1 LAIRINASGNTIW
14 SQTYGGSNI
23 DAFRDGVAMDN
34 GDFILVGQTNS
45 TDGDIV
51 NPTNGRIDIWTL
63 RINAIGELLN
73 ENSFGSSSDNQ
84 GLAMIELQNGNYM
97 ISGSND
103 AGVNG
108 DVTSNNGTT
117 DAWILE
123 INDNLQL
130 VQQASFG
137 SSGFDRADDLIQ
149 LDNGDIIFTGV
160 ATEED
165 GDVVG
170 DRGMSDLWIV
180 RLSASL
186 ELIDQLIVGGSRG
199 DAANGL
205 TQLSDGNFAAVGST
219 LSSNG
224 DITRDATEGTDALIV
239 VFDNE

>member
-1 LAIRINASGNTIW
+1 
-14 SQTYGGSNI
+14 
-23 DAFRDGVAMDN
+23 
-34 GDFILVGQTNS
+34 
-45 TDGDIV
+45 
-51 NPTNGRIDIWTL
+51 
-63 RINAIGELLN
+63 
-73 ENSFGSSSDNQ
+73 
-84 GLAMIELQNGNYM
+84 MIELQNGNYM

-103 AGVNG
+103 GGVNG
-108 DVTSNNGTT
+108 DVTSNNGIT

-160 ATEED
+160 ATEEN
-165 GDVVG
+165 GDVVD
-170 DRGMSDLWIV
+170 DRGMSDLWVV
-180 RLSASL
+180 RLSNSL

-205 TQLSDGNFAAVGST
+205 TQLSDGSFAAVGST

-224 DITRDATEGTDALIV
+224 DIIRDVTEDTDALIV